1 MFGRKFHSAS
11 KGLAVVAMLPG
22 SGEQRQ
28 KIATD
33 WALRG
38 VTVLPL
44 KTNAGSSAAMRRTIP
59 QPRRPWPISAADE
72 SAVTYLLDPD
82 GRLLRSCAACR
93 PPKEI
98 LAALHIAGFLVQ
110 TTVSPA

>member
-1 MFGRKFHSAS
+1 MPGVFGCKLHSAP

-22 SGEQRQ
+22 SEEQRQ
-28 KIATD
+28 NLATD

-38 VTVLPL
+38 VTVVPL

-82 GRLLRSCAACR
+82 GRLLRNGAA
-93 PPKEI
+93 
-98 LAALHIAGFLVQ
+98 
-110 TTVSPA
+110 